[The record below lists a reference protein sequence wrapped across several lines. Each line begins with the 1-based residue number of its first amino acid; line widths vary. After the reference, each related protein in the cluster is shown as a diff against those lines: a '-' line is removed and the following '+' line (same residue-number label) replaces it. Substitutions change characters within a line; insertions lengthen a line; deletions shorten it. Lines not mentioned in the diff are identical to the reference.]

1 MVDGQRF
8 AIALPGPM
16 DTPAGAG
23 RGAERR
29 RQARVEEVRIKGVM
43 MGGAERQAVAP
54 VVRALIGLSTD
65 VRSLHEA
72 RMGDHTDRHLQ
83 PYFAST

>member
-8 AIALPGPM
+8 AIALPGPV

-72 RMGDHTDRHLQ
+72 RMGDLTDRHLQ